1 MPRRYNRP
9 VILAFGGLTVL
20 LAAFIKG
27 AIGFGFPTLGTPL
40 LSLVTDVRTAVV
52 LLILPNI
59 VMDGVQFAR
68 LGAPRAVVARF
79 GTLLVAGAVGTLLG
93 TRLLVGLSPR
103 AATLLLSAV
112 ILLFVAL
119 TAAGVAPR
127 VAPRWE
133 RRLSPLV
140 GLVVG
145 VVGGVTNVPGT
156 PLVMYFHALGL
167 AKDEFVAAVAFTFIV
182 YKVVQLG
189 AVVYFGLL
197 SWELFGWSVGLTV
210 VGLGGFAAGL
220 RVQDRLDP
228 RSFNR
233 AVLGF
238 LAFLGLWLAA
248 RSIR

>member
-1 MPRRYNRP
+1 M
-9 VILAFGGLTVL
+9 ILAFGGLVVL
-20 LAAFIKG
+20 VAAFIKG
-27 AIGFGFPTLGTPL
+27 SIGFGFPTLGTPL

-59 VMDGVQFAR
+59 AMDGIQFAR
-68 LGAPRAVVARF
+68 QGAPRAVVARF
-79 GTLLVAGAVGTLLG
+79 GTLLVAGAVGTLFG
-93 TRLLVGLSPR
+93 TWLLVGLSPR
-103 AATLLLSAV
+103 AATLVLSTF

-127 VAPRWE
+127 VAPPWE
-133 RRLSPLV
+133 RRVSPLV

-167 AKDEFVAAVAFTFIV
+167 AKHEFVAAVAFTFVV
-182 YKVVQLG
+182 YKIVQLA
-189 AVVYFGLL
+189 AVIYFGLL
-197 SWELFGWSVGLTV
+197 SWELVGWSIGLTL
-210 VGLGGFAAGL
+210 VGLGGFAVGL
-220 RVQDRLDP
+220 RVQDRLDA

-238 LAFLGLWLAA
+238 LAFLGLWLLT
-248 RSIR
+248 RSVG